1 MSTRS
6 SLTVVSG
13 TTITSA
19 WGNGIRDHVVPKTTS
34 DDVSS
39 EGQLAANTSTDR
51 IMVHNGTS
59 AARLMHYTSSG
70 RTGCVGTASAVAIG
84 SGVSAQISFTMSS
97 DADGFYTGWDGS
109 VHAFTVPTGLG
120 GVYAITVNAYS
131 SVTTTSGGI
140 AIAVAFTG
148 GLTYPAT
155 ATPNTNWASVA
166 LAAVPIAAA
175 AKFSVSLENRHSAS
189 SNFDVRI
196 WAYRLFA

>member
-19 WGNGIRDHVVPKTTS
+19 WGNLVRDHVVPRTTS
-34 DDVSS
+34 NDVSS

-70 RTGCVGTASAVAIG
+70 RTGCVGTASGVAIG
-84 SGVSAQISFTMSS
+84 SGVSAQIFFTMSS
-97 DADGFYTGWDGS
+97 DDDGFYTGWDGS

-140 AIAVAFTG
+140 AIVVATG
-148 GLTYPAT
+148 GLTYLGT

>member
-1 MSTRS
+1 MSSRS
-6 SLTVVSG
+6 SLTVTSG

-70 RTGCVGTASAVAIG
+70 RTGCVGTASTVAIG
-84 SGVSAQISFTMSS
+84 SGASAQISFTMSS

-131 SVTTTSGGI
+131 SVTATSGGI
-140 AIAVAFTG
+140 AIAVAIG
-148 GLTYPAT
+148 GLTYPST

-166 LAAVPIAAA
+166 LAAVPMPAA

>member
-70 RTGCVGTASAVAIG
+70 RTGCVGAASAVAIG
-84 SGVSAQISFTMSS
+84 SGVSAQISFTMST

-109 VHAFTVPTGLG
+109 VHAFTVPTELG

-131 SVTTTSGGI
+131 SVTITSGGI
-140 AIAVAFTG
+140 AIAVAIG
-148 GLTYPAT
+148 GLRFPST

-166 LAAVPIAAA
+166 LAAVPITAA

>member
-1 MSTRS
+1 MSSRS
-6 SLTVVSG
+6 SLTVTSG

-140 AIAVAFTG
+140 AIAVATG
-148 GLTYPAT
+148 GLTHPGT

-166 LAAVPIAAA
+166 LAAVPLPAAT
-175 AKFSVSLENRHSAS
+175 KFSVSLENRHSAS

>member
-1 MSTRS
+1 MSSRT

-84 SGVSAQISFTMSS
+84 SGVSAQISFTMST
-97 DADGFYTGWDGS
+97 DDDGFYTGWDGS
-109 VHAFTVPTGLG
+109 VQAFTVPTGLG

-140 AIAVAFTG
+140 AIAVATG
-148 GLTYPAT
+148 GLTYLGT

>member
-1 MSTRS
+1 MSSRS
-6 SLTVVSG
+6 SLTVTSG

-19 WGNGIRDHVVPKTTS
+19 WGNLVRDHVVPKTTS

-84 SGVSAQISFTMSS
+84 SGVSAQISFTMST
-97 DADGFYTGWDGS
+97 DDDGFYTGWDGS

-140 AIAVAFTG
+140 AIAVATG
-148 GLTYPAT
+148 GLTYLGT

>member
-13 TTITSA
+13 TTITSS
-19 WGNGIRDHVVPKTTS
+19 WGNGIRDHIIPKTTS

-131 SVTTTSGGI
+131 SVTATSGGI
-140 AIAVAFTG
+140 AIAVAIG
-148 GLTYPAT
+148 GLTYPST

-166 LAAVPIAAA
+166 LAAVPIPAT

>member
-1 MSTRS
+1 MSSRS
-6 SLTVVSG
+6 SLTVTSG

-84 SGVSAQISFTMSS
+84 SGVSAQISFTMST
-97 DADGFYTGWDGS
+97 DDDGFYTGWDGS

-140 AIAVAFTG
+140 AITVATG
-148 GLTYPAT
+148 GLTYLST

>member
-140 AIAVAFTG
+140 AIAVAIG

>member
-19 WGNGIRDHVVPKTTS
+19 WGNLVRDHVVPKTTS

-84 SGVSAQISFTMSS
+84 SGVAAQISFTMSS

-131 SVTTTSGGI
+131 SVTATSGGI
-140 AIAVAFTG
+140 AITVATG
-148 GLTYPAT
+148 GLTYLST

>member
-1 MSTRS
+1 MSSRT

-19 WGNGIRDHVVPKTTS
+19 WGNGMRDHIVPKTTS

-70 RTGCVGTASAVAIG
+70 RTGCVGVASAVAIG
-84 SGVSAQISFTMSS
+84 SGVAAQISFTMSS

-131 SVTTTSGGI
+131 SVTATSGGI
-140 AIAVAFTG
+140 AIAVATG
-148 GLTYPAT
+148 GLTYLST

-166 LAAVPIAAA
+166 LAAVPIFAA

>member
-70 RTGCVGTASAVAIG
+70 RTGCVGTASAVPIG
-84 SGVSAQISFTMSS
+84 SGVSAKISFTMST

-131 SVTTTSGGI
+131 SVTATSGGI
-140 AIAVAFTG
+140 AIAVATG
-148 GLTYPAT
+148 GLTYLST

>member
-131 SVTTTSGGI
+131 SVTITSGGI
-140 AIAVAFTG
+140 AIAVAIG
-148 GLTYPAT
+148 GLTFPDT

-175 AKFSVSLENRHSAS
+175 AKFSVSLTNRHSAS